1 MNCHD
6 QPTHM
11 DAPSMALAPALDASA
26 LSRLRQLDPTGQRG
40 LLQRVLSAY
49 RISLQRL
56 RRQIDAANTELDNNE
71 LRMGVHILKSSSA
84 SVGALGLSKLCAAI
98 EAAIRDDQ
106 MQALPALIRQTRG
119 ELDRVDEA
127 VCGLMPN

>member
-1 MNCHD
+1 
-6 QPTHM
+6 
-11 DAPSMALAPALDASA
+11 MALAPALDASA
-26 LSRLRQLDPTGQRG
+26 LCRLRQLDPTGQRG

-49 RISLQRL
+49 RISLQRM

-84 SVGALGLSKLCAAI
+84 SVGALGLSKLCAAV

-106 MQALPALIRQTRG
+106 MQALPALIRQTRD